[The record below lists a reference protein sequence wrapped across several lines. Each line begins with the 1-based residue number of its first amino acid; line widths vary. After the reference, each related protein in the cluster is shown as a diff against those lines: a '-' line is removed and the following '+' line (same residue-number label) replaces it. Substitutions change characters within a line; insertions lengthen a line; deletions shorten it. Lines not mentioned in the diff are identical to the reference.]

1 MTPAQR
7 TTRITATHKARG
19 CTAGAF
25 LAIASGIYPAT
36 YHPYFAVPGLVSAAI
51 FAAVAV
57 SYRREAHEDAE
68 RRRRVE

>member
-36 YHPYFAVPGLVSAAI
+36 RAARLTPI
-51 FAAVAV
+51 
-57 SYRREAHEDAE
+57 DALRSE
-68 RRRRVE
+68 